1 MNHHLPRKYILLVED
16 SLDDVKLTRRAL
28 KRGNITNDVVV
39 ARDGAEAL
47 RHLLDGRHDSAPAET
62 SSKLAVI
69 LLDVNLPR
77 VDGLEVLRRLRAD
90 QRHRRTPVVMLTSSR
105 EEKDI
110 VRSYDLGAN
119 SYIRKPVDFE
129 QFAEMMRVLGTYWL
143 ALNELPPNGELCRV
157 QET

>member
-1 MNHHLPRKYILLVED
+1 MNHQSPRKYILLVED
-16 SLDDVKLTRRAL
+16 SLDDVKLARRAL

-39 ARDGAEAL
+39 ARDGVEAL
-47 RHLLDGRHDSAPAET
+47 RHLLEDRLEGLSAET
-62 SSKLAVI
+62 PSKLAVI

-105 EEKDI
+105 EEKDV

-119 SYIRKPVDFE
+119 SYIRKPVNFE

-143 ALNELPPNGELCRV
+143 QINELPPNGGLCRAE
-157 QET
+157 QT